1 MIEINHSTFEED
13 LSEARA
19 RERAKRAALIDL
31 RDAMADEAGPARRR
45 ARDIVGGAVRRCAE
59 GTRTDRRR
67 GIPCAE

>member
-45 ARDIVGGAVRRCAE
+45 ARDIVGGAVRRCAKD
-59 GTRTDRRR
+59 TRADRRR
-67 GIPCAE
+67 GIAR

>member
-59 GTRTDRRR
+59 DTRADRRR
-67 GIPCAE
+67 GIAR